1 MSDTDLTPALPELDE
16 AVENATAEELDAALR
31 SCLGRLEE
39 RMYET
44 GVLLA
49 AAHAQQ
55 IYKELPAEPPYADWA
70 DYVGRTLGLSARTA
84 RRYAEAAS
92 FSKPLVLEH
101 KVTKMA
107 FLRRIVDLTGEDES
121 EEQAVALELP
131 LRSGGTK
138 RFAEMTSDEV
148 MEAYGLLLTSAAK
161 PVAGRAAPAPEPD
174 AAAAEL
180 AARAEAATASL
191 LQPDQVTVQRFK
203 GQLAVSV
210 EAFFDSADQAFEA
223 LASAMPE
230 ARPASGAEADKA
242 PDLAGRAEA
251 AFEAVGA
258 KVGQSRAKGGAIMDG
273 LSGAVDSLARSLP
286 NSAASGG
293 AGGPARPSGLAALL
307 AALDKLGAAPPK
319 PGG

>member
-1 MSDTDLTPALPELDE
+1 MSGSDLTPALRELDE
-16 AVENATAEELDAALR
+16 AVEDAPAEELDAALR

-44 GVLLA
+44 GLLLA
-49 AAHAQQ
+49 AAHSQE
-55 IYKELPAEPPYADWA
+55 IFNELPAEPPYADWA
-70 DYVGRTLGLSARTA
+70 DYVQRTLDLSAETA

-121 EEQAVALELP
+121 EAQAVALELP

-138 RFAEMTSDEV
+138 RFAEMTAEEV

-161 PVAGRAAPAPEPD
+161 PVGKPASVPEP
-174 AAAAEL
+174 AAVEL
-180 AARAEAATASL
+180 ETRAEAATASL

-203 GQLAVSV
+203 GQLAISV
-210 EAFFDSADQAFEA
+210 EAYFDSAAQAFEA
-223 LASAMPE
+223 LAAAMPE
-230 ARPASGAEADKA
+230 TSSGPGEN
-242 PDLAGRAEA
+242 PGLTGRAEA
-251 AFEAVGA
+251 ALESVSARVSQSLE
-258 KVGQSRAKGGAIMDG
+258 KVGSVMDG
-273 LSGAVDSLARSLP
+273 LSGAVGAVARSFP
-286 NSAASGG
+286 N
-293 AGGPARPSGLAALL
+293 PRPSRLAAVLE
-307 AALDKLGAAPPK
+307 ALDKLGAAPPK